1 MVATEAEQISDANS
15 WNGEAV
21 ARALAGE
28 HPRPPVTA
36 GLRSLAVMVNLLVVR
51 HAESVWNQDGR
62 WQGHANPPLSPAGA
76 NQARAAAAGL
86 DDVGCVVSSDL
97 DRARET
103 AEIIAESLAAGPV
116 TCDPG
121 WRERSVGLWQGLTT
135 EQIERDYPGAL
146 AAGNYPSGWESDESL
161 IKRVLAAAHRAA
173 ARVSSGDVLVVS
185 HAGVIYTLERHFG
198 CVFKRIGN
206 LGGRRIQVQSG
217 EVRLQ
222 ERIALTGDGACL
234 RPAATTERR

>member
-1 MVATEAEQISDANS
+1 MQVAI
-15 WNGEAV
+15 
-21 ARALAGE
+21 AGE
-28 HPRPPVTA
+28 HPRPVNAA

-62 WQGHANPPLSPAGA
+62 WQGHANPPLSRAGA
-76 NQARAAAAGL
+76 NQARAAATGL
-86 DDVGCVVSSDL
+86 DGVGCVVSSDL
-97 DRARET
+97 DRARDT
-103 AEIIAESLAAGPV
+103 AEIIAESLDAGPV

-121 WRERSVGLWQGLTT
+121 WRERDVGPWQGLTT
-135 EQIERDYPGAL
+135 EQIERDYPDAL
-146 AAGNYPSGWESDESL
+146 AEGNYPSGWESDESL
-161 IKRVLAAAHRAA
+161 IERVLAAAHRAA
-173 ARVSSGDVLVVS
+173 ARASSGDVLVVS

-198 CVFKRIGN
+198 CNFKRISN

-234 RPAATTERR
+234 RPAATPERR